1 MEVKYEVVPRAVPME
16 GVVES
21 SRDVVVI
28 VYRQVEVL
36 LVVVL
41 VASQKLEVEVAVVVA
56 CEVVWQVVLWSVAV
70 PLAVSADV
78 LVA

>member
-1 MEVKYEVVPRAVPME
+1 ME

-41 VASQKLEVEVAVVVA
+41 VVN
-56 CEVVWQVVLWSVAV
+56 
-70 PLAVSADV
+70 
-78 LVA
+78 

>member
-16 GVVES
+16 GAVES

-28 VYRQVEVL
+28 VHHQVEVS

-41 VASQKLEVEVAVVVA
+41 VANRRLEVEVVVVVA
-56 CEVVWQVVLWSVAV
+56 CEVVWQVVLKSVAV
-70 PLAVSADV
+70 PLAASAGV